1 MDNLTDINLF
11 ARIERDDKK
20 AFDELF
26 FSFYRDL
33 CRFALIFLG
42 DKDNSEEVV
51 QRVFVRIWEQRKR
64 LAQPENTKSYLFRS
78 VYNECLKSL
87 RSQSAQKRCYENY
100 YVHFLKESADTQMAD
115 IEIIIPYLNAAIEKL
130 PERCRQI
137 FILNK
142 MEGMKQRE
150 IAELLNISTKTVE
163 NQVAIAISKLRTEL
177 QPVIHLLPASLFF
190 LKFF

>member
-1 MDNLTDINLF
+1 MNNLTGINLF

-26 FSFYRDL
+26 FSFYQDL

-100 YVHFLKESADTQMAD
+100 YIHFLKDSSDAPTTDSEA
-115 IEIIIPYLNAAIEKL
+115 IIPYLNAAIAAL

-142 MEGMKQRE
+142 IEGMKQRD

-163 NQVAIAISKLRTEL
+163 NQVAIAVSKLRAEL
-177 QPVIHLLPASLFF
+177 QPVIHLLPASLIFLRFF
-190 LKFF
+190 